1 MLHTQQSIIRYYQHS
16 SSLEHE
22 HDRQHFIACPDIDD
36 LMAPKPLVHRLA
48 IPCLL
53 DRLQLLPG
61 ACLLARAAARHVAG
75 LVAVADA
82 AGPVHGTQASWSLD
96 YLLPPTNE
104 YQRHAQA
111 FCCA

>member
-1 MLHTQQSIIRYYQHS
+1 M
-16 SSLEHE
+16 
-22 HDRQHFIACPDIDD
+22 
-36 LMAPKPLVHRLA
+36 
-48 IPCLL
+48 
-53 DRLQLLPG
+53 
-61 ACLLARAAARHVAG
+61 LARAAARHVAG